1 QDGGREMGVMTRE
14 TTGVAP
20 EAGSHVCVI
29 ESPAVTADRAAL
41 RVLEEGVRSADLA
54 APAIALPDFH
64 HKGDKE
70 MPSSIAVATRST
82 IQPTYTSASL
92 NCGMALVATDLE
104 RPGDDAVA
112 EFYRRFR
119 ERFPYPPTYRRD
131 LTDAEVVRC

>member
-1 QDGGREMGVMTRE
+1 M
-14 TTGVAP
+14 
-20 EAGSHVCVI
+20 I

-131 LTDAEVVRC
+131 LTEDELLQRGGAAGPESVALLEMFGADRGHARPS